1 MALSAEVSL
10 EGWLIHLMNF
20 YLEQN
25 WKTEWFH
32 LVVVVFISV

>member
-1 MALSAEVSL
+1 MKLHVQKLFISMALSAEVSL

-25 WKTEWFH
+25 
-32 LVVVVFISV
+32 